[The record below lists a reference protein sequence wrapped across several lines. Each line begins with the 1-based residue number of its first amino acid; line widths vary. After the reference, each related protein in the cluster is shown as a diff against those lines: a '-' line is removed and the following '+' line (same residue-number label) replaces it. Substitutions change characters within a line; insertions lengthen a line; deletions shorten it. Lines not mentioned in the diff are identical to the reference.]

1 MAVIYLRLSKR
12 HDELNRHEI
21 ILTFRQG
28 STIYQR
34 CGTRIF
40 ILDKSLYWD
49 GEKMVMR
56 ARSMTEEARFHRE
69 QKEKLDILC
78 NHISRSWE
86 DTDRSNINPTWL
98 KDVIAEFYD
107 AKEYVEET
115 GEIVKKDSVT
125 TRLVDYIEQLDLSAS
140 RIKHL
145 WSLWRVLRR
154 YELLRGTT
162 FDFETFSHTDLED
175 FNKFLIKEHEYWSRN
190 EDKGTMEC
198 RNRHYKQAFDKVNYE
213 CRNYGK
219 KIESRCPEKRSKNT
233 LNNILLRLKTYWLWC
248 IKQGYTERN
257 PFNRFKIEAAKY
269 GTPFHIYLKE
279 RHKLEETPMEGMV
292 AVQRDIFVFQCCIGC
307 RVSDLYALTY
317 DNIIE
322 DGEAIAYTPQK
333 TEKEVPRIAS
343 VPLVSTAK
351 ALIEKYRD
359 HERGTLFPFI
369 SQQKYN
375 IYIKKAFKLAGLDRR
390 VAVLNPQTRKNEFK
404 PLYEVATSH
413 MARRTFVGIAYSHV
427 KDPNIIAAMTGHVE
441 GSKAFNRYRE
451 IDMKVKREVVDF
463 LE

>member
-12 HDELNRHEI
+12 HDELDRHEI

-40 ILDKSLYWD
+40 ILDKPLYWD
-49 GEKMVMR
+49 GNNMVLR
-56 ARSMTEEARFHRE
+56 ARSMTEEAQFHKD
-69 QKEKLDILC
+69 QKKKLDELC
-78 NHISRSWE
+78 TFISDRWAE
-86 DTDRSNINPTWL
+86 TDRSMVSSTWL
-98 KDVIAEFYD
+98 KDAIEDFHLPGESIGELSAE
-107 AKEYVEET
+107 
-115 GEIVKKDSVT
+115 GEKRNLTSIFVY
-125 TRLVDYIEQLDLSAS
+125 YIDQLDLSES

-145 WSLWRVLRR
+145 WSLWRVFRR
-154 YELLRGTT
+154 YELWRGKT
-162 FDFETFSHTDLED
+162 FVFETFSHNDLED
-175 FNKFLIKEHEYWSRN
+175 FHDFLKNEYEFWQRDEETGEMVLTNRRYKRIFDRVNEECAEH
-190 EDKGTMEC
+190 
-198 RNRHYKQAFDKVNYE
+198 
-213 CRNYGK
+213 GK
-219 KIESRCPEKRSKNT
+219 KIEKRRAEKRSKNT
-233 LNNILLRLKTYWLWC
+233 INNILVRLKTFWIWC

-257 PFNRFKIEAAKY
+257 PFNRFKIEGAKY
-269 GTPFHIYLKE
+269 GTPYYLNKE
-279 RHKLEETPMEGMV
+279 ERIKLENTPMEGTV

-317 DNIIE
+317 DNIVDDVI
-322 DGEAIAYTPQK
+322 IYTPQK
-333 TEKEVPRIAS
+333 TEKDNPRSAS

-351 ALIEKYRD
+351 ELIEKYYD
-359 HERGTLFPFI
+359 PKRGTLFPFI

-375 IYIKKAFKLAGLDRR
+375 IYIKKAFKLAGLDRK
-390 VAVLNPQTRKNEFK
+390 VSVLNPQTRKNELR

-413 MARRTFVGIAYSHV
+413 MARRAFVGIAYPHV

-451 IDMKVKREVVDF
+451 IDMKVKREVVGF